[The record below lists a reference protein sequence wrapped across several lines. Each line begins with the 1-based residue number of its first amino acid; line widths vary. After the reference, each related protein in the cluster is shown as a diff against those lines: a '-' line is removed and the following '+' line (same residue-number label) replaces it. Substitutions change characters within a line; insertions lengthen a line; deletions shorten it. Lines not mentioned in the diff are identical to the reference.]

1 MGEDKLVNQRLVEGS
16 DPGIIPEEITDV
28 LSNSIARIEYKIESS
43 NDNIISTGFF
53 IKLNIKGKLFN
64 FLFTCKHSVGEKEI
78 QSEIE
83 ITIYFGK
90 SKKEKNVNIKLD
102 KRQRFII
109 ALKNLDVTVIQ
120 ILPKDNI
127 SKDKY
132 LLPDYN
138 YLSGNSDYKNKQ
150 IYIGGYPNVIIHKK
164 EKHYSSG
171 VIRSIIKNY
180 HFLHSAD
187 TRAGSSGSPIINSDK
202 KVIGIHNGAYEKL
215 NSGTF
220 ISSIINELAE
230 EIDSEKIDDNKPY
243 ENNNIEI
250 NVKEDNGEIEKG
262 NLMARKDEDK
272 NEDED
277 EDKDEQPKEDT
288 KVNTFNQNDYI
299 NNLINSSSVLSLSQE
314 NIAKFGSLINNP
326 NYINYVKN
334 YYSNPI
340 VREGLKNNQDFQNL
354 LKINP
359 AMKMVYEQPEMINK
373 IFTQEMCN
381 DMYNALMNGN
391 NQEINDVNQRVENI
405 IFKESNKNNDDDNN
419 N

>member
-381 DMYNALMNGN
+381 DMSNALMNGN